1 MKGIVLS
8 FGLPR
13 RRRVHLPDIK
23 KVFKRYGVMI
33 LFGTLLLTG
42 LALGI
47 ICARFADSQ
56 TLRSL
61 DFLFTTN
68 LDARLSQSAL
78 GTFCACF
85 ASDFIFLICI
95 YLLGLTSWGI
105 PFLFLIVCF
114 SKKLTGKLLR
124 LVYTIMKAIRFI
136 KNPTGKIRKVA
147 RELNM
152 FHKSNKMLMD
162 NKKRLIIIF
171 FLVLIQSMFI
181 LSVPYFIY
189 LAFGMP
195 KIAASHGMP
204 VGNPFDFICI
214 QSFVL
219 FTSNLVPLPGA
230 SGGAELAFTM
240 YFGKYFAIGNI
251 RKIKPAI
258 LLWRF
263 ITYSR
268 KKKAKR
274 NLKSKKLK

>member
-68 LDARLSQSAL
+68 LDTRLSQSAL

-114 SKKLTGKLLR
+114 KGFGTGLTAGCLCLLHSLSGAGFYL
-124 LVYTIMKAIRFI
+124 LVLLPGTFLFCA
-136 KNPTGKIRKVA
+136 A
-147 RELNM
+147 
-152 FHKSNKMLMD
+152 
-162 NKKRLIIIF
+162 LIIFAVRAFACSKRVFRWF
-171 FLVLIQSMFI
+171 FNKTA
-181 LSVPYFIY
+181 P
-189 LAFGMP
+189 
-195 KIAASHGMP
+195 
-204 VGNPFDFICI
+204 
-214 QSFVL
+214 
-219 FTSNLVPLPGA
+219 
-230 SGGAELAFTM
+230 AFTLRHELFQ
-240 YFGKYFAIGNI
+240 YSSRFLSALILTFLASLLDT
-251 RKIKPAI
+251 
-258 LLWRF
+258 LLWTLF
-263 ITYSR
+263 AGTFQF
-268 KKKAKR
+268 
-274 NLKSKKLK
+274 